1 MKNIM
6 LLCYLVTGLLWAC
19 SEEKIPVYNDAHYVQ
34 FVNAYTDSL
43 ETSFFFYGTATE
55 IDIALPVK
63 LVGMPLTEAK
73 RIVAQANPAYTT
85 AEASQYVIPED
96 AMFAAGQTVDTLHVI
111 LKRNG
116 LDKKVRLVVDLVNGE
131 DLLSGQ
137 SIYSRQIIWFSTE
150 VSRPEWW
157 DADVEENLLGAYS
170 VPKYQKLIEV
180 TGEGDW
186 TDVEYDQRRAYALE
200 LKRALLELRY
210 AGTPYPDPELGLTDM
225 SLDIPVRGY

>member
-1 MKNIM
+1 MKNMI
-6 LLCYLVTGLLWAC
+6 LLCCLGMGLLWAC
-19 SEEKIPVYNDAHYVQ
+19 DEEKIPVYDDGHYVQ

-43 ETSFFFYGTATE
+43 ETSFFFYGAATE

-73 RIVAQANPAYTT
+73 RIAVQANPFYTT
-85 AEASQYVIPED
+85 AEASQYVIPTD
-96 AMFAAGQTVDTLHVI
+96 AMFAAGQTEDTLHVI
-111 LKRNG
+111 LKREG
-116 LDKKVRLVVDLVNGE
+116 LDKKVRLVVDLVDGE
-131 DLLSGQ
+131 DLLCGQ

-157 DADVEENLLGAYS
+157 DSDVEGNLLGAYS

-200 LKRALLELRY
+200 LKRELLELRY
-210 AGTPYPDPELGLTDM
+210 AGTPYPDPELGLADM